1 MKTTKKLLALL
12 LALVMLM
19 SVIPMGAFAVGA
31 DETVETTAATE
42 ADSSPDETTEVTEEP
57 EATTEPTAEAT
68 TEATEEPTEETTDPT
83 ETTEIAL
90 FADEPAEDE
99 GRGVEYVSPRDT
111 SGDPLYKILHIDAG
125 RKYTSLA
132 TLKTMVDY
140 VAINGMNQIDL
151 YLSDNQGLRF
161 GVTDSEGNFI
171 ISANG
176 TTYNLANALGYYD
189 NSAAE
194 PSKATD
200 KIDKWLSP
208 AEMKDLIIYAAAKGV
223 DIVPSI
229 NMPGH
234 MAAILQGSGDARISA
249 FGKTFYSQSESTH
262 YSNESLDMG
271 NKAAVNFALAL
282 LDAYCSYFRGITDD
296 EGNRLVKYFSIAADE
311 YGQDLEHFAWG
322 GEGFGTAYMNAKGEY
337 GDLVQFLNRAGNV
350 IKSYG
355 MTPRAFND
363 AFLSDYNT
371 DAKALGLNTDYQLYY
386 WGGGWGGMKNADP
399 DVLSSNGFKVINC
412 NSNYYYICC
421 HARPYGSYYDTV
433 EAIRNNPFELK
444 TFATGTVSFTPAGAM
459 YCIWCDHC
467 TGGASHETDI
477 STSAMEVMA
486 EWAACLSATPDVNYE
501 YVEKVDDTGV
511 KIGAAG
517 LSDIAVDK
525 LDDPTILAAAEGK
538 VLTYSVQMLNAQRDY
553 TGSYRISL
561 PIPDGWDAAKVR
573 GFTVGELAAT
583 MSADNEATL
592 PVREASGNVK
602 DGYYVL
608 DVDTPYAAVGIYEA
622 ADAPEGQEV
631 VNITLNVGDTYDLGT
646 LEGDFRDTA
655 HGYDSVVEVEQ
666 TADFVPEVPG
676 TPEIPG
682 TPAEDAVPPT
692 KIDMSDFVS
701 GGTYLIGDGNGNY
714 MTFLYGSCSNTKDYL
729 DAIQWT
735 VTRNSDGTY
744 SFSTTNGYL
753 KFKEWNSPSISTE
766 AGDGTYF
773 TRTDDGFT
781 AYAKNWNNEEIPYT
795 LKFAGSNWN
804 FANSNTSGTPAVL
817 FTPGKAAIPAG
828 PSTPAVPGT
837 PAKTSL
843 KLVATGAGTT
853 SVTIG
858 NTTYNVTVI
867 ANVSDGYC
875 EEHDITASGHGVN
888 GLICEENTSVT
899 SINGYENIGDVKITG
914 YSLTPTVDD
923 AVYKGEVQV
932 KMPVP
937 ADWTDQGGIIQ
948 AFLKQNNGTAVA
960 IPVTIEGDYATYT
973 VPGGTVS
980 GLFKLPAGY
989 YTKEVNILMGN
1000 NSTVTRI
1007 QQGAYTTKDV
1017 YYCDNKNLVSV
1028 TAEVTSP
1035 YIPAVPAGVVSAI
1048 EVGKDYYITDGN
1060 GNYLT
1065 VVNGRMENT
1074 TDPDKAAKWNCHST
1088 DSGTY
1093 RLISGGYNLNN
1104 TGSGFFIS
1112 TDGGASWWSP
1122 YVDPELGLY
1131 KNGQYLVFKDGAWT
1145 TSTDSTG
1152 HSIVY
1157 GTGSDAVPAK
1167 STVTI
1172 TSHDQTGTT
1181 SVIVGT
1187 VKYNITIADKS
1198 LVDNKVRIHSMIT
1211 NDLVLIGGSDAS
1223 PVCHVDV
1230 NAAMPGVNTEEGID
1244 ITKLFPTNAVRKEDK
1259 MVFWKMT
1266 WLPYGN
1272 HQGTETGS
1280 PYLVGEYEGG
1290 IAGQVGT
1297 MTGYENRVDFTRLR
1311 YYEGK
1316 WEFYLDAELD
1326 AWNTTQKWGEDT
1338 NGDGTITA
1346 DEFEGWYPV
1355 DPTDA
1360 DLSVMPGV
1368 DAGKGQIVAYYLQV
1382 TDVTREV
1389 ITNVADWGPAIDDSR
1404 NVGYGANYV
1413 LLDFAVRYEDGVRNP
1428 DEIGTF
1434 PYSEGSYNSNGVK
1447 YTTDKTMGFH
1457 CTEGWGDVEKRDDGT
1472 LWRKI
1477 NTIMA
1482 TTDKI
1487 DDYEIYMITTTESGE
1502 SKQLSTVD
1510 MSQNKR
1516 SSDGTGG
1523 YDYDTKT
1530 ETVVW
1535 LKDENVRYNT
1545 EEIQLGDNVAYGYRE
1560 NGTHTSG
1567 VPMVNSIT
1575 IQNEHAV
1582 LVTYYVRYVGNT
1594 SDDLRVHYINR
1605 TLNDIEFYNYSIH
1618 VKAGTLFDE
1627 TFARTDNEYGLTGN
1641 TVINYYDVIQT
1652 VQGDPRSILD
1662 VSSFYRSTKL
1672 TLVEVRRSDD
1682 GKDLYLYYDT
1692 NNAKDMVVDFG
1703 LPVEITKDS
1712 LQLTLDSDEVVS
1724 FIGAIDGTNSELVKG
1739 QYYVQKGDYGYFFTN
1754 LTDNG
1759 RCYYIPT
1766 DVMRGTESMRM
1777 AVTTN
1782 KTTTTNPHRY
1792 VMSVF
1797 PATTVYYEEYFAK
1810 YEGTWTGN
1818 TEKPAMS
1825 VDYVS
1830 QYIGNQQS
1838 AYPGMTD
1845 AYNYGYDGIYDTA
1858 AKTQAVTTTP
1868 GSRATFEFTGNGF
1881 EVYADC
1887 TTSTGT
1893 VMVAL
1898 YKVDGQTE
1906 KMKSVYMV
1914 DTVRKDGDS
1923 TLTTYEGES
1932 QNTPIVSVRDLAYG
1946 DYKVVMI
1953 LTNYTNTAKFVFDGF
1968 RVFNT
1973 MDSAID
1979 EKVYDKDAESR
1990 PEFVEVRDCVLF
2002 AKLPNK
2008 DAIDE
2013 SSVYI
2018 NQIAEGVSS
2027 QVYTLKGDQKVVA
2040 VLMAEGDKAVTEAN
2054 VMDYLDNGTKNEV
2067 YVRPGQSL
2075 VITLPSEDV
2084 AAKTQIGMKTLT
2096 GTTTYGNKTISQ
2108 TNMYYEGMNN
2118 GATITISNPSGAPII
2133 SITDLKIPGG
2143 IPADSTADTQ
2153 SLQSGVQQALLWMG
2167 YKEEPKPTEPEVT
2180 EPEVTEPKTTEPAP
2194 TEPKV
2199 TEPKPTEPALTEPK
2213 VTEPKPTE
2221 PTPTEPKATEPKPTE
2236 SVSTEPQ
2243 VTEPKPTEPE
2253 VTEPKPTEP
2262 GNGNPGDTYVSGKA
2276 YHRGDTVVFNGKTYR
2291 AKWWTRGENPET
2303 SQVWE
2308 LVDDGNQTAAP
2319 AFWSPFKIYTA
2330 GMQVTYKGHVYE
2342 AKWWTIGL
2350 APGKGW
2356 WSAWKQIS

>member
-19 SVIPMGAFAVGA
+19 SVVPMGVFAAEVNGLA
-31 DETVETTAATE
+31 ETTTATE
-42 ADSSPDETTEVTEEP
+42 ADTTPDETTEATEEP
-57 EATTEPTAEAT
+57 EATTEPTVEAT
-68 TEATEEPTEETTDPT
+68 TEATEEPVEETTDPT
-83 ETTEIAL
+83 ESTEIAL

-99 GRGVEYVSPRDT
+99 NRGKNYVPPRDT

-132 TLKTMVDY
+132 SLKTMVDY

-161 GVTDSEGNFI
+161 GVTDSNGNFI

-176 TTYNLANALGYYD
+176 TTYDLTPALGYYD

-194 PSKATD
+194 PSKSTD
-200 KIDKWLSP
+200 RINSWLSP
-208 AEMKDLIIYAAAKGV
+208 AEMKELILYAAAKGV

-234 MAAILQGSGDARISA
+234 MAAILQGSSDERISA
-249 FGKTFYSQSESTH
+249 FGKTFWSQSESTH

-271 NKAAVNFALAL
+271 NVEAVNFALAL
-282 LDAYCSYFRGITDD
+282 LDAYCSYFHGITDAD
-296 EGNRLVKYFSIAADE
+296 GNPLVKYFSIAADE

-322 GEGFGTAYMNAKGEY
+322 GSGFGTAYMNANGEY
-337 GDLVQFLNRAGNV
+337 GNLVQFLNRAGNV

-363 AFLSDYNT
+363 AFLSDGNT
-371 DAKALGLNTDYQLYY
+371 NAAALGLNTDYQLYY

-399 DVLSSNGFKVINC
+399 DVLNDNGFKVINC

-421 HARPYGSYYDTV
+421 HGGHYGSYIDTV
-433 EAIRNNPFELK
+433 DAIRNKPFELK
-444 TFATGTVSFTPAGAM
+444 TFATGAVSFNPAGAM
-459 YCIWCDHC
+459 FCIWCDHC
-467 TGGASHETDI
+467 TGGASHEADVTGN
-477 STSAMEVMA
+477 AMEVMT
-486 EWAACLSATPDVNYE
+486 EWAACLSAVPDENYE
-501 YVEKVDDTGV
+501 YVEKTDATGV
-511 KIGAAG
+511 KVGAAG
-517 LSDIAVDK
+517 LSEIAVDK
-525 LDDPTILAAAEGK
+525 LDTNPTILAAAAGK
-538 VLTYSVQMLNAQRDY
+538 VQTYSVQMLNAQRDY
-553 TGSYRISL
+553 TGSYRVFL
-561 PIPDGWDAAKVR
+561 PIPDGWNAAKVR
-573 GFTVGELAAT
+573 GFTVGELVAA

-592 PVREASGNVK
+592 PVREANGNVK

-622 ADAPEGQEV
+622 ADAAEGQKV

-646 LEGDFRDTA
+646 LTGDYRAFA
-655 HGYDSVVEVEQ
+655 KAYGAFKIEQ
-666 TADFVPEVPG
+666 TGFTDAVA
-676 TPEIPG
+676 G
-682 TPAEDAVPPT
+682 TPAVDPT
-692 KIDMSDFVS
+692 AADMSALVS
-701 GGTYLIGDGNGNY
+701 GESYLISDGNGNY
-714 MTFLYGSCSNTKDYL
+714 LSFTAPSTITNSADPLTATK
-729 DAIQWT
+729 WKVT
-735 VTRNSDGTY
+735 VNSDGTY
-744 SFSTTNGYL
+744 SFSTSYVQWGSTSTAYL
-753 KFKEWNSPSISTE
+753 ALQTYNPYVLVTTSAAANLTYESGSGFRIHLKNWERDNDYYLEYTGSSWAFTMDTVSGSAAAIYTPGTEGTPDVPATTTLRLTATE
-766 AGDGTYF
+766 AG
-773 TRTDDGFT
+773 T
-781 AYAKNWNNEEIPYT
+781 A
-795 LKFAGSNWN
+795 
-804 FANSNTSGTPAVL
+804 
-817 FTPGKAAIPAG
+817 
-828 PSTPAVPGT
+828 
-837 PAKTSL
+837 
-843 KLVATGAGTT
+843 
-853 SVTIG
+853 SVTID
-858 NTTYNVTVI
+858 NTTYNVTVV
-867 ANVSDGYC
+867 AAVTSARC
-875 EEHDITASGHGVN
+875 EEHDITVSGHGVN
-888 GLICEENTSVT
+888 GLTCAADSSVT
-899 SINGYENIGDVKITG
+899 AIAGYESVTGVKITG
-914 YSLTPTVDD
+914 YSLTPTVDN
-923 AVYKGEVQV
+923 AAYKGEVQV

-937 ADWTDQGGIIQ
+937 ADWLTEGGVIQ
-948 AFLKQNNGTAVA
+948 AFLKQEAGTAA
-960 IPVTIEGDYATYT
+960 IPVTIENGYATYT

-989 YTKEVNILMGN
+989 FTKEVNVLMGD
-1000 NSTVTRI
+1000 NSTVTRL
-1007 QQGAYTTKDV
+1007 QQGAYTDKDV
-1017 YYCDNKNLVSV
+1017 YYCDDKGFV
-1028 TAEVTSP
+1028 TVTSEVTSP
-1035 YIPAVPAGVVSAI
+1035 YVPALPAGIVSAI
-1048 EVGKDYYITDGN
+1048 NVGDNYVITDGN

-1065 VVNGRMENT
+1065 IENGQMANT
-1074 TDPDKAAKWNCHST
+1074 NDPDKAAKWNCLST
-1088 DSGTY
+1088 DRGTY

-1112 TDGGASWWSP
+1112 TDGGANWWSP
-1122 YVDPELGLY
+1122 YFDPELGLY

-1145 TSTDSTG
+1145 TSADSTG

-1198 LVDNKVRIHSMIT
+1198 LVDSKVRIHSMIT

-1244 ITKLFPTNAVRKEDK
+1244 ITKLFPTNAVRKDDR

-1266 WLPYGN
+1266 WLPAGN
-1272 HQGTETGS
+1272 HQGTESGS
-1280 PYLVGEYEGG
+1280 PYLTGDYEGG
-1290 IAGQVGT
+1290 IAGQTGT
-1297 MTGYENRVDFTRLR
+1297 MTGYASRADFTRLR
-1311 YYEGK
+1311 YYEGR

-1326 AWNTTQKWGEDT
+1326 AWDTGAKWGKDK
-1338 NGDGTITA
+1338 NGDGVITA
-1346 DEFEGWYPV
+1346 EESQGWYPV
-1355 DPTDA
+1355 NPTEAERTELNMSDIA
-1360 DLSVMPGV
+1360 
-1368 DAGKGQIVAYYLQV
+1368 AGDGQIVAYYLQV

-1404 NVGYGANYV
+1404 NIGYGKDYV

-1428 DEIGTF
+1428 NETGTF
-1434 PYSEGSYNSNGVK
+1434 PYSEGSYNTAGEK

-1487 DDYEIYMITTTESGE
+1487 DGYEIYMITTTRSDET
-1502 SKQLSTVD
+1502 KQLSDVD

-1516 SSDGTGG
+1516 SSDGSGG

-1545 EEIQLGDNVAYGYRE
+1545 EEFLLDENVAYGYRE

-1567 VPMVNSIT
+1567 VPLVDSVT

-1594 SDDLRVHYINR
+1594 EDALHVHYINR
-1605 TLNDIEFYNYSIH
+1605 SLNNIEFYNYGIR
-1618 VKAGTLFDE
+1618 VKSGTLFDT

-1641 TVINYYDVIQT
+1641 TVVNYYDVTQT
-1652 VQGDPRSILD
+1652 VQGDPREILD
-1662 VSSFYRSTKL
+1662 VPSFYRSTKL
-1672 TLVEVRRSDD
+1672 TLVEVRRSED

-1692 NNAKDMVVDFG
+1692 DNAKDMVVDFG
-1703 LPVEITKDS
+1703 LPVEITEKS
-1712 LQLTLDSDEVVS
+1712 LQLELNQDETLRY
-1724 FIGAIDGTNSELVKG
+1724 ITAIDGTETETVQGK
-1739 QYYVQKGDYGYFFTN
+1739 YYVQKAEYGYFYTE
-1754 LTDNG
+1754 LATG
-1759 RCYYIPT
+1759 QCYYIPFT
-1766 DVMRGTESMRM
+1766 VMRGTESMRM
-1777 AVTTN
+1777 AVTTD
-1782 KTTTTNPHRY
+1782 KTTSSNPHRY

-1818 TEKPAMS
+1818 TTRPDMGEN
-1825 VDYVS
+1825 YVG
-1830 QYIGNQQS
+1830 QYMGQQQG

-1845 AYNYGYDGIYDTA
+1845 AYNYGYDTVYGGD
-1858 AKTQAVTTTP
+1858 AKTEAATTTP
-1868 GSRATFEFTGNGF
+1868 GSKATFEFTGNGF
-1881 EVYADC
+1881 EIYADC

-1906 KMKSVYMV
+1906 KMKSMYMV
-1914 DTVRKDGDS
+1914 NTVRQSGES
-1923 TLTTYEGES
+1923 ALTQYEGES
-1932 QNTPIVSVRDLAYG
+1932 HNTPIVSVRDLEYG
-1946 DYKVVMI
+1946 DYKVVMV
-1953 LTNYTNTAKFVFDGF
+1953 LTNYSAANFVFDGF

-1979 EKVYDKDAESR
+1979 GKVYDKDAESQ
-1990 PEFVEVRDCVLF
+1990 PEFVEVRDNVLV
-2002 AKLPNK
+2002 ANLPNK

-2013 SSVYI
+2013 KSVYI
-2018 NQIAEGVSS
+2018 NQIAEGVSG
-2027 QVYTLKGDQKVVA
+2027 QVYTLKGDQKVTA
-2040 VLMAEGDKAVTEAN
+2040 VLMTEGGAALKDADVT
-2054 VMDYLDNGTKNEV
+2054 DYLDNGTKNEV
-2067 YVRPGQSL
+2067 YVRPGQYL
-2075 VITLPSEDV
+2075 LITLPSEAI
-2084 AAKTQIGMKTLT
+2084 AAKTQIGLKTLT
-2096 GTTTYGNKTISQ
+2096 GNATLGTKTISQ
-2108 TNMYYEGMNN
+2108 TNMYYEGMND
-2118 GATITISNPSGAPII
+2118 GATIKIQNPGGTASII
-2133 SITDLKIPGG
+2133 SVTDLKVPGG

-2153 SLQSGVQQALLWMG
+2153 SLQSGVRQALLWMG
-2167 YKEEPKPTEPEVT
+2167 YREEPKPTEPEPT
-2180 EPEVTEPKTTEPAP
+2180 EPEVTEPKVTEPVTTETKPTEPTPTEPKVTEPKSTEPKATEPKPTEPAT

-2199 TEPKPTEPALTEPK
+2199 TEPKPTEPAPTEPG

-2221 PTPTEPKATEPKPTE
+2221 PDT
-2236 SVSTEPQ
+2236 VI
-2243 VTEPKPTEPE
+2243 
-2253 VTEPKPTEP
+2253 
-2262 GNGNPGDTYVSGKA
+2262 PGDTYVSGKA
-2276 YHRGDTVVFNGKTYR
+2276 YHRGDIVVFNGKTYR

-2319 AFWSPFKIYTA
+2319 AAWSPFKIYTA
-2330 GMQVTYKGHVYE
+2330 GMQVTYKGRVYE

>member
-19 SVIPMGAFAVGA
+19 SAMPMGAFAVEA

-42 ADSSPDETTEVTEEP
+42 ADSSPNETTEVTEEP
-57 EATTEPTAEAT
+57 EAITEPTAEAT
-68 TEATEEPTEETTDPT
+68 TEATEEPAEETTDPT

-161 GVTDSEGNFI
+161 GVTDSTGSFI

-176 TTYNLANALGYYD
+176 TTYDLTSALGCYD

-234 MAAILQGSGDARISA
+234 MAAILQGSDDKRIST
-249 FGKTFYSQSESTH
+249 FGKTFYSQSESVH

-296 EGNRLVKYFSIAADE
+296 EGNQLVKYFSIAADE

-399 DVLSSNGFKVINC
+399 DVLGSNGFKVINC

-444 TFATGTVSFTPAGAM
+444 TFATGTVSFIPAGAM

-561 PIPDGWDAAKVR
+561 PIPDGWDSAKVR
-573 GFTVGELAAT
+573 GFTVGELVAA

-622 ADAPEGQEV
+622 ADAPEGKTV
-631 VNITLNVGDTYDLGT
+631 VNITLSVDETYDFGT
-646 LEGDFRDTA
+646 LTGDYQSLAGT
-655 HGYDSVVEVEQ
+655 YDK
-666 TADFVPEVPG
+666 FN
-676 TPEIPG
+676 I
-682 TPAEDAVPPT
+682 AVT
-692 KIDMSDFVS
+692 KFEKIDGEHAVANSSLKS
-701 GGTYLIGDGNGNY
+701 GESYLIGDGAGNY
-714 MTFLYGSCSNTKDYL
+714 LNLTGDGLTSVTDGNNATR
-729 DAIQWT
+729 WT
-735 VTRNSDGTY
+735 VAVRDDGTY
-744 SFSTTNGYL
+744 TFSASNGTDTVYLTVDASAKLATTTSPDGDNYPDWDRSTIYKGGEVVRYEGKLYKAKYWTQNGIPSSNEAWQLYSAEAYWAYDATNGYNL
-753 KFKEWNSPSISTE
+753 TR
-766 AGDGTYF
+766 DGSKYYLNYSNGWTATTSVSKKGETCTY
-773 TRTDDGFT
+773 G
-781 AYAKNWNNEEIPYT
+781 
-795 LKFAGSNWN
+795 
-804 FANSNTSGTPAVL
+804 NTSYTTLQLIA
-817 FTPGKAAIPAG
+817 TN
-828 PSTPAVPGT
+828 PGT
-837 PAKTSL
+837 ET
-843 KLVATGAGTT
+843 
-853 SVTIG
+853 VTIG
-858 NTTYNVTVI
+858 NTVYNVTVI
-867 ANVSDGYC
+867 AGVSEGRC
-875 EEHDITASGHGVN
+875 NEHNITVYGHGVN
-888 GLICEENTSVT
+888 GLTCAADSSVT
-899 SINGYENIGDVKITG
+899 SIAGYETVTGVKITG
-914 YSLTPTVDD
+914 YRLTPTVDD
-923 AVYKGEVQV
+923 TAYKGEVQV

-937 ADWTDQGGIIQ
+937 AKWKTEGGIIQ
-948 AFLKQNNGTAVA
+948 AFLKQDNGTAVA

-973 VPGGTVS
+973 VPGGTIS
-980 GLFKLPAGY
+980 GLFKLPADY

-1000 NSTVTRI
+1000 GSTETRV

-1028 TAEVTSP
+1028 TAEMTSP

-1065 VVNGRMENT
+1065 IDKGQMANT
-1074 TDPDKAAKWNCHST
+1074 NDPDKAAKWNCNST
-1088 DSGTY
+1088 DRGTY

-1112 TDGGASWWSP
+1112 TDGGANWWSP
-1122 YVDPELGLY
+1122 YFDPELGLY
-1131 KNGQYLVFKDGAWT
+1131 KNRQYLVFKDGAWT
-1145 TSTDSTG
+1145 TSADSTG

-1404 NVGYGANYV
+1404 NIGYKGNYV

-1428 DEIGTF
+1428 NEIGTF
-1434 PYSEGSYNSNGVK
+1434 PYSEGSYNSAGEK

-1457 CTEGWGDVEKRDDGT
+1457 CKEDWGDVEKRDDGT

-1482 TTDKI
+1482 TTDTI
-1487 DDYEIYMITTTESGE
+1487 DGYEIYMITTTKSDENI
-1502 SKQLSTVD
+1502 QLSNVD

-1516 SSDGTGG
+1516 NSDGNGG
-1523 YDYDTKT
+1523 YDYDIKT
-1530 ETVVW
+1530 ETIVW
-1535 LKDENVRYNT
+1535 LKDEDVKYDA
-1545 EEIQLGDNVAYGYRE
+1545 EKYKVDEDVAYGYRE

-1567 VPMVNSIT
+1567 VPLVNSVT

-1582 LVTYYVRYVGNT
+1582 LITYYVRYVGKT
-1594 SDDLRVHYINR
+1594 EDALYVHYINR
-1605 TLNDIEFYNYSIH
+1605 SLNNIEFYNYGIR
-1618 VKAGTLFDE
+1618 VKAGTLFD
-1627 TFARTDNEYGLTGN
+1627 TNFARTDNAYGLKGN
-1641 TVINYYDVIQT
+1641 TVVNYYDVTQT
-1652 VQGDPRSILD
+1652 VQGDPRQILD
-1662 VSSFYRSTKL
+1662 VPSFYRSTQL

-1682 GKDLYLYYDT
+1682 GKDVYLYYDT
-1692 NNAKDMVVDFG
+1692 DNAKDMVVDFG
-1703 LPVEITKDS
+1703 LPVEITKESMQLELNQDEI
-1712 LQLTLDSDEVVS
+1712 LQN
-1724 FIGAIDGTNSELVKG
+1724 IAAIDGTDAGSVQGK
-1739 QYYVQKGDYGYFFTN
+1739 YYVTKAEYGYFY
-1754 LTDNG
+1754 TDLENHK
-1759 RCYYIPT
+1759 CYYVPFT
-1766 DVMRGTESMRM
+1766 VMRGTESMRM

-1782 KTTTTNPHRY
+1782 QTTTSNPHRY
-1792 VMSVF
+1792 VMSVY

-1810 YEGTWTGN
+1810 YEGSWDGN
-1818 TEKPAMS
+1818 TEQPTMGES
-1825 VDYVS
+1825 YIS
-1830 QYIGNQQS
+1830 QYIGKQQG

-1932 QNTPIVSVRDLAYG
+1932 QNTPIVSVRDLEYG
-1946 DYKVVMI
+1946 SYKVVMI
-1953 LTNYTNTAKFVFDGF
+1953 LTNYTTTNFVFDGF

-1973 MDSAID
+1973 MGSAID

-1990 PEFVEVRDCVLF
+1990 PEFVEVRDTVLV
-2002 AKLPNK
+2002 ANLPSK
-2008 DAIDE
+2008 DAINKD
-2013 SSVYI
+2013 SVYI
-2018 NQIAEGVSS
+2018 DQIAEGVSS
-2027 QVYTLKGDQKVVA
+2027 QVYTLKSNQKVAA
-2040 VLMAEGDKAVTEAN
+2040 VLMTEGDNDVTEA
-2054 VMDYLDNGTKNEV
+2054 VVTDYLDNGTKNEV

-2143 IPADSTADTQ
+2143 ITADSTADTQ

-2180 EPEVTEPKTTEPAP
+2180 EPEVTEPKTTEPTP

-2199 TEPKPTEPALTEPK
+2199 TEPKPTEPA
-2213 VTEPKPTE
+2213 PTE
-2221 PTPTEPKATEPKPTE
+2221 PMPTEPKT
-2236 SVSTEPQ
+2236 TEPQ

-2291 AKWWTRGENPET
+2291 AKWWTQGENPET

>member
-19 SVIPMGAFAVGA
+19 SAMPMGAFAVEA
-31 DETVETTAATE
+31 DKTVETTAATE
-42 ADSSPDETTEVTEEP
+42 ADTVETTEVTEEP

-68 TEATEEPTEETTDPT
+68 TEATEEPAEETTDPT

-161 GVTDSEGNFI
+161 GVTDSTGSFI

-176 TTYNLANALGYYD
+176 TTYDLTSALGYYD

-271 NKAAVNFALAL
+271 NVEAVNFALAL
-282 LDAYCSYFRGITDD
+282 LDAYCDYFYGITDD

-322 GEGFGTAYMNAKGEY
+322 GSGFGTAYMNQNGEY
-337 GDLVQFLNRAGNV
+337 KNLVQFLNRAGNV

-363 AFLSDYNT
+363 AFLSDGNT
-371 DAKALGLNTDYQLYY
+371 NAAELGLNTDYQLYY
-386 WGGGWGGMKNADP
+386 WGGGWGGMVNADP

-444 TFATGTVSFTPAGAM
+444 TFATGTVSFAPAGAM

-583 MSADNEATL
+583 MSADDEATL

-602 DGYYVL
+602 GDYYVL

-622 ADAPEGQEV
+622 ADTAEEQNV
-631 VNITLNVGDTYDLGT
+631 VNVTLHVGDTYDLGT
-646 LEGDFRDTA
+646 LTGDYREFA
-655 HGYDSVVEVEQ
+655 KAYEVFKIEQ
-666 TADFVPEVPG
+666 TGFTDAVA
-676 TPEIPG
+676 G
-682 TPAEDAVPPT
+682 TPAVDPAAA
-692 KIDMSDFVS
+692 DMGTLDS
-701 GGTYLIGDGNGNY
+701 GESYLISDGNGNY
-714 MTFLYGSCSNTKDYL
+714 LSIDVGNSVTIANSTDPMTAARWKV
-729 DAIQWT
+729 T
-735 VTRNSDGTY
+735 VNSDGTY
-744 SFSTTNGYL
+744 SFSTSYVQWGSTHTACLALQTWSPCVLVTGSTATNFTYNSESGFYTHLTNHELNNDFYL
-753 KFKEWNSPSISTE
+753 EY
-766 AGDGTYF
+766 AGTSWALTKD
-773 TRTDDGFT
+773 
-781 AYAKNWNNEEIPYT
+781 AVS
-795 LKFAGSNWN
+795 GS
-804 FANSNTSGTPAVL
+804 AAAIY
-817 FTPGKAAIPAG
+817 TPGTEG
-828 PSTPAVPGT
+828 TPGT
-837 PAKTSL
+837 PATTTL
-843 KLVATGAGTT
+843 LLTATKAGTA

-858 NTTYNVTVI
+858 GTTYNVTVI
-867 ANVSDGYC
+867 ANVTSARC
-875 EEHDITASGHGVN
+875 EEHNITVSGHGVN
-888 GLICEENTSVT
+888 GLTCAADSSVT
-899 SINGYENIGDVKITG
+899 SIAGYETVIGVKING
-914 YSLTPTVDD
+914 YSLTPTVDGAD
-923 AVYKGEVQV
+923 YKGEVQV
-932 KMPVP
+932 KMPIP
-937 ADWTDQGGIIQ
+937 AEWTAEGGIVQ
-948 AFLKQNNGTAVA
+948 AFLKQDTGTVA
-960 IPVTIEGDYATYT
+960 IPVTIENGYATYT

-1017 YYCDNKNLVSV
+1017 YYCDEQGLVTV
-1028 TAEVTSP
+1028 TSEVTSD
-1035 YIPAVPAGVVSAI
+1035 YIPAVPEGITTHLSVD
-1048 EVGKDYYITDGN
+1048 EYFYITDGN
-1060 GNYLT
+1060 GNYMALT
-1065 VVNGRMENT
+1065 SKGEITNTTNMDDAIKWKVSETDNGRLNIWGGGHQLVCASWEIDKLYAAVQGQGWNACMYLDPENGLYQTNGNT
-1074 TDPDKAAKWNCHST
+1074 TRYVVFADGVWTMS
-1088 DSGTY
+1088 SE
-1093 RLISGGYNLNN
+1093 
-1104 TGSGFFIS
+1104 
-1112 TDGGASWWSP
+1112 TDG
-1122 YVDPELGLY
+1122 
-1131 KNGQYLVFKDGAWT
+1131 
-1145 TSTDSTG
+1145 
-1152 HSIVY
+1152 HSQIY
-1157 GTGSDAVPAK
+1157 GFGSDAVPAK

-1172 TSHDQTGTT
+1172 TSGATTGTT
-1181 SVIVGT
+1181 SVVVGM
-1187 VKYNITIADKS
+1187 VKYNITIADS
-1198 LVDNKVRIHSMIT
+1198 SMVDNKVRIHSMIT
-1211 NDLVLIGGSDAS
+1211 NDLVLIGGDDAS
-1223 PVCHVDV
+1223 PMCHVDV

-1266 WLPYGN
+1266 WLPSGY

-1326 AWNTTQKWGEDT
+1326 AWNTTQKWGKDT

-1428 DEIGTF
+1428 NEIGTF

-1487 DDYEIYMITTTESGE
+1487 DDYEIYMITTTKSDE

-1567 VPMVNSIT
+1567 VPMVNSVT

-1652 VQGDPRSILD
+1652 VQGDPRNILD

-1672 TLVEVRRSDD
+1672 TLVEVRRSED

-1712 LQLTLDSDEVVS
+1712 LQLTLDSDEVIS
-1724 FIGAIDGTNSELVKG
+1724 FIGAIDGTDSELVKG

-1825 VDYVS
+1825 VDYVR

-1845 AYNYGYDGIYDTA
+1845 AYNYGYDGVYDTA

-1932 QNTPIVSVRDLAYG
+1932 HNTPIVSVRDLEYG
-1946 DYKVVMI
+1946 SYKVVMI
-1953 LTNYTNTAKFVFDGF
+1953 LTNYTTTTFVFDGF

-1973 MDSAID
+1973 MGSTID
-1979 EKVYDKDAESR
+1979 EKVYDKDAESQ
-1990 PEFVEVRDCVLF
+1990 PEFVEVRDTVLV
-2002 AKLPNK
+2002 ANLPSK
-2008 DAIDE
+2008 DAINED
-2013 SSVYI
+2013 SVYI
-2018 NQIAEGVSS
+2018 DQIAEGVSS
-2027 QVYTLKGDQKVVA
+2027 QVYTLKSNQKVAA
-2040 VLMAEGDKAVTEAN
+2040 VLMTEGDNDVTEA
-2054 VMDYLDNGTKNEV
+2054 VVTDYLDNGTKNEV

-2084 AAKTQIGMKTLT
+2084 AAKTQIGMKSLI
-2096 GTTTYGNKTISQ
+2096 GTATYGNKTISQ

-2118 GATITISNPSGAPII
+2118 GATITISNPNGAPII

-2143 IPADSTADTQ
+2143 IPGNSTADTQ

-2199 TEPKPTEPALTEPK
+2199 TEPKPTEP
-2213 VTEPKPTE
+2213 
-2221 PTPTEPKATEPKPTE
+2221 TPTEPKTTEPKPTE
-2236 SVSTEPQ
+2236 STS
-2243 VTEPKPTEPE
+2243 TEPE
-2253 VTEPKPTEP
+2253 VTEPKTTEP
-2262 GNGNPGDTYVSGKA
+2262 SNGNPGDTYVSGKA

-2291 AKWWTRGENPET
+2291 AKWWTQGENPET

>member
-19 SVIPMGAFAVGA
+19 SVVPMGVFAAEVNGLA
-31 DETVETTAATE
+31 ETTAATE
-42 ADSSPDETTEVTEEP
+42 ADTTPDETTEATEEP
-57 EATTEPTAEAT
+57 EATTEPTVEAT
-68 TEATEEPTEETTDPT
+68 TEATEEPVEETTDPT
-83 ETTEIAL
+83 ESTEIAL
-90 FADEPAEDE
+90 LMMDDEPVDE
-99 GRGVEYVSPRDT
+99 NLGKEYVYPRDT

-132 TLKTMVDY
+132 SLKTMVDY

-161 GVTDSEGNFI
+161 GVTDSNGKFI

-176 TTYNLANALGYYD
+176 TTYDLTPALGYYD

-194 PSKATD
+194 PSKSTD
-200 KIDKWLSP
+200 KINNWLSP
-208 AEMKDLIIYAAAKGV
+208 AEMKELILYAAAKGV

-234 MAAILQGSGDARISA
+234 MAAILQGSGDERISA
-249 FGKTFYSQSESTH
+249 FGKTFWSQSESTH

-271 NKAAVNFALAL
+271 NVEAVNFALAL
-282 LDAYCSYFRGITDD
+282 LDAYCRYFNGITDAN
-296 EGNRLVKYFSIAADE
+296 GNPLVKYFSIAADE

-322 GEGFGTAYMNAKGEY
+322 GSGFGTAYMNANDEY

-363 AFLSDYNT
+363 AFLSDGNT
-371 DAKALGLNTDYQLYY
+371 NAAALGLDTDYQLYY

-399 DVLSSNGFKVINC
+399 DVLNDNGFKVINC

-421 HARPYGSYYDTV
+421 HGGHYGSYIDTV
-433 EAIRNNPFELK
+433 EAIRNKPFELK
-444 TFATGTVSFTPAGAM
+444 TFATGAVSFNPAGAM
-459 YCIWCDHC
+459 FCIWCDHC
-467 TGGASHETDI
+467 TGGASHETDV
-477 STSAMEVMA
+477 TGNAMEVMA
-486 EWAACLSATPDVNYE
+486 EWAACLSAVPDENYE
-501 YVEKVDDTGV
+501 YVEKTDATGV
-511 KIGAAG
+511 KVGAAG
-517 LSDIAVDK
+517 LSEIAVDK
-525 LDDPTILAAAEGK
+525 LDTNPTILAAAAGK
-538 VLTYSVQMLNAQRDY
+538 VQTYSVQMLNAQRDY
-553 TGSYRISL
+553 TGSYRVFL
-561 PIPDGWDAAKVR
+561 PIPDGWNAAKVR
-573 GFTVGELAAT
+573 GFTVGELVAA

-592 PVREASGNVK
+592 PVREANGNVK

-622 ADAPEGQEV
+622 ADAAEGQKV

-646 LEGDFRDTA
+646 LTGDYRAFA
-655 HGYDSVVEVEQ
+655 KAYGAFKIEQ
-666 TADFVPEVPG
+666 TGFTDAVA
-676 TPEIPG
+676 G
-682 TPAEDAVPPT
+682 TPAVAPT
-692 KIDMSDFVS
+692 AADMGALVS
-701 GGTYLIGDGNGNY
+701 GESYLISDGNGNY
-714 MTFLYGSCSNTKDYL
+714 LSFTAPSTITNSADPLTATK
-729 DAIQWT
+729 WKVT
-735 VTRNSDGTY
+735 VNSDGTY
-744 SFSTTNGYL
+744 SFSTSYVQWGSTSTAYLALLPWDANTNYFGISSSNNKFSYDSTNGLNIPYGFWDGTVTFCL
-753 KFKEWNSPSISTE
+753 GYTGSSWGMSKGAPSGAAAAIYTPGTEGTPDVPATTTLRLTATE
-766 AGDGTYF
+766 AG
-773 TRTDDGFT
+773 T
-781 AYAKNWNNEEIPYT
+781 A
-795 LKFAGSNWN
+795 
-804 FANSNTSGTPAVL
+804 
-817 FTPGKAAIPAG
+817 
-828 PSTPAVPGT
+828 
-837 PAKTSL
+837 
-843 KLVATGAGTT
+843 
-853 SVTIG
+853 SVTID
-858 NTTYNVTVI
+858 NTTYNITVVAAVTS
-867 ANVSDGYC
+867 ARC
-875 EEHDITASGHGVN
+875 EEHDITVSGHGVD
-888 GLICEENTSVT
+888 GLTCAADSSVT
-899 SINGYENIGDVKITG
+899 SVAGYESVAGVKITG
-914 YSLTPTVDD
+914 YSLTPTVDN
-923 AVYKGEVQV
+923 AAYKGEVQV

-937 ADWTDQGGIIQ
+937 ADWLTEGGVIQ
-948 AFLKQNNGTAVA
+948 AFLKQDAGTAA
-960 IPVTIEGDYATYT
+960 IPVTIENGYATYT

-989 YTKEVNILMGN
+989 FTKEVNVLMGD
-1000 NSTVTRI
+1000 NSTVTRL
-1007 QQGAYTTKDV
+1007 QQGAYTDQDV
-1017 YYCDNKNLVSV
+1017 YYCDDKGFV
-1028 TAEVTSP
+1028 TVTSEVTSP
-1035 YIPAVPAGVVSAI
+1035 YVPALPAGIVSAI
-1048 EVGKDYYITDGN
+1048 NVGDNYVITDGN

-1065 VVNGRMENT
+1065 IENGQMANT
-1074 TDPDKAAKWNCHST
+1074 NDPDKAAKWNCHST

-1112 TDGGASWWSP
+1112 TDGGANWWSP
-1122 YVDPELGLY
+1122 YFNPELGLY

-1145 TSTDSTG
+1145 TSADSTG

-1172 TSHDQTGTT
+1172 TSHDQNGTT

-1198 LVDNKVRIHSMIT
+1198 LVDSKVRIHSMIT

-1244 ITKLFPTNAVRKEDK
+1244 ITKLFPTNAVRKDDR

-1266 WLPYGN
+1266 WLPSGY
-1272 HQGTETGS
+1272 HQGTESGS
-1280 PYLVGEYEGG
+1280 PYLIGDYEGG
-1290 IAGQVGT
+1290 IAGQTGT
-1297 MTGYENRVDFTRLR
+1297 MTGYASRVDFTRLR
-1311 YYEGK
+1311 YYEGR

-1326 AWNTTQKWGEDT
+1326 AWDTGAKWGKDK
-1338 NGDGTITA
+1338 NGDGVITA
-1346 DEFEGWYPV
+1346 EESQGWYPV
-1355 DPTDA
+1355 NPTEA
-1360 DLSVMPGV
+1360 ECTELNMSGI
-1368 DAGKGQIVAYYLQV
+1368 DAGEGQIVAYYLQV

-1404 NVGYGANYV
+1404 NIGYGKNYV

-1428 DEIGTF
+1428 NETGTF
-1434 PYSEGSYNSNGVK
+1434 PYSEGSYNTAGEK

-1487 DDYEIYMITTTESGE
+1487 DGYEIYMITTTRSDET
-1502 SKQLSTVD
+1502 KQLSDVD

-1516 SSDGTGG
+1516 SSDGSGG

-1545 EEIQLGDNVAYGYRE
+1545 EEFLLDENVAYGYRE

-1567 VPMVNSIT
+1567 VPLVDSVT

-1594 SDDLRVHYINR
+1594 EDALHVHYINR
-1605 TLNDIEFYNYSIH
+1605 SLNNIEFYNYGIR
-1618 VKAGTLFDE
+1618 VKSGTLFDT

-1641 TVINYYDVIQT
+1641 TVVNYYDVTQT
-1652 VQGDPRSILD
+1652 VQGDPREILD
-1662 VSSFYRSTKL
+1662 VPSFYRSTKL
-1672 TLVEVRRSDD
+1672 TLVEVRRSED

-1692 NNAKDMVVDFG
+1692 DNAKDMVVDFG
-1703 LPVEITKDS
+1703 LPVEITEKS
-1712 LQLTLDSDEVVS
+1712 LQLELNQDETLRY
-1724 FIGAIDGTNSELVKG
+1724 ITAIDGTETETVQGK
-1739 QYYVQKGDYGYFFTN
+1739 YYVQKAEYGYFY
-1754 LTDNG
+1754 TDLATG
-1759 RCYYIPT
+1759 RCYYIPFT
-1766 DVMRGTESMRM
+1766 VMRGTESMRM
-1777 AVTTN
+1777 AVTTD
-1782 KTTTTNPHRY
+1782 KTTSSNPHRY

-1810 YEGTWTGN
+1810 YEGAWTGN
-1818 TEKPAMS
+1818 TTRPDMGEN
-1825 VDYVS
+1825 YVG
-1830 QYIGNQQS
+1830 QYMGQQQG

-1845 AYNYGYDGIYDTA
+1845 AYNYGYDTVYGGD
-1858 AKTQAVTTTP
+1858 AKTEAATTTP
-1868 GSRATFEFTGNGF
+1868 GSKATFEFTGNGF
-1881 EVYADC
+1881 EIYADC

-1906 KMKSVYMV
+1906 KMKSMYMV
-1914 DTVRKDGDS
+1914 NTVRQSGES
-1923 TLTTYEGES
+1923 ALTQYEGES
-1932 QNTPIVSVRDLAYG
+1932 HNTPIVSVRDLEYG
-1946 DYKVVMI
+1946 DYKVVMV
-1953 LTNYTNTAKFVFDGF
+1953 LTNYSAANFVFDGF

-1979 EKVYDKDAESR
+1979 GKVYDKDAESQ
-1990 PEFVEVRDCVLF
+1990 PEFVEVRDNVLV
-2002 AKLPNK
+2002 ANLPNK

-2013 SSVYI
+2013 KSVYI
-2018 NQIAEGVSS
+2018 NQIAEGVSG
-2027 QVYTLKGDQKVVA
+2027 QVYTLKGDQKVTA
-2040 VLMAEGDKAVTEAN
+2040 VLMTEGGAALKDADVT
-2054 VMDYLDNGTKNEV
+2054 DYLDNGTKNEV
-2067 YVRPGQSL
+2067 YVRPGQYL
-2075 VITLPSEDV
+2075 LITLPSEEI
-2084 AAKTQIGMKTLT
+2084 AAKTQIGLKTLT
-2096 GTTTYGNKTISQ
+2096 GTATLGTKTISQ
-2108 TNMYYEGMNN
+2108 TNMYYEGMND
-2118 GATITISNPSGAPII
+2118 GAAIKIQNPWGTASII
-2133 SITDLKIPGG
+2133 SVTDLKVPGG

-2153 SLQSGVQQALLWMG
+2153 SLQSGVRQALLWMG
-2167 YKEEPKPTEPEVT
+2167 YKEEPQPTEPQPTEPEVT
-2180 EPEVTEPKTTEPAP
+2180 EPKVTEPVTTEPKPTEPAPTEPKATEPKPTEPAP

-2199 TEPKPTEPALTEPK
+2199 TEPKPTEPA
-2213 VTEPKPTE
+2213 
-2221 PTPTEPKATEPKPTE
+2221 
-2236 SVSTEPQ
+2236 
-2243 VTEPKPTEPE
+2243 PTEPE

-2262 GNGNPGDTYVSGKA
+2262 STVVPGDTYVSDKA

-2319 AFWSPFKIYTA
+2319 AAWSPFKIYTA
-2330 GMQVTYKGHVYE
+2330 GMQVTYKGRVYE

>member
-19 SVIPMGAFAVGA
+19 SVVPMGVFAAEVNGLA
-31 DETVETTAATE
+31 ETTTATE
-42 ADSSPDETTEVTEEP
+42 ADAPSDETTEATEEP
-57 EATTEPTAEAT
+57 EATTEPTVEAT
-68 TEATEEPTEETTDPT
+68 TEATEEPVEETTDPT
-83 ETTEIAL
+83 ESTEIAL

-99 GRGVEYVSPRDT
+99 NRGKNYVPPRDT

-125 RKYTSLA
+125 RKYTSLVS
-132 TLKTMVDY
+132 LKTMVDY

-161 GVTDSEGNFI
+161 GVTDSNGNFI

-176 TTYNLANALGYYD
+176 TTYDLTPALGYYD

-194 PSKATD
+194 PSKSTD
-200 KIDKWLSP
+200 RINNWLST
-208 AEMKDLIIYAAAKGV
+208 AEMKELILYAAAKGV

-234 MAAILQGSGDARISA
+234 MAAILQGSGDERISA
-249 FGKTFYSQSESTH
+249 FGKTFWSQSESTH

-271 NKAAVNFALAL
+271 NVEAVNFALAL
-282 LDAYCSYFRGITDD
+282 LDAYCSYFYGITDAD
-296 EGNRLVKYFSIAADE
+296 GNRLVKYFSIAADE

-322 GEGFGTAYMNAKGEY
+322 GSGFGTAYMNANDEY

-363 AFLSDYNT
+363 AFLSDGNT
-371 DAKALGLNTDYQLYY
+371 NAAALGLNTDYQLYY

-399 DVLSSNGFKVINC
+399 DVLNDNGFKVINC

-421 HARPYGSYYDTV
+421 HGGHYGSYIDTV
-433 EAIRNNPFELK
+433 DAIRNKPFELK
-444 TFATGTVSFTPAGAM
+444 TFATGAVNFNPAGAM
-459 YCIWCDHC
+459 FCIWCDHC
-467 TGGASHETDI
+467 TGGASHEADVTGN
-477 STSAMEVMA
+477 AMEVMT
-486 EWAACLSATPDVNYE
+486 EWAACLSAMPDENYE
-501 YVEKVDDTGV
+501 YVEKTDATGV
-511 KIGAAG
+511 RVGAAG
-517 LSDIAVDK
+517 LSEIAVDK
-525 LDDPTILAAAEGK
+525 LDTNPTILAAAAGK
-538 VLTYSVQMLNAQRDY
+538 VQTYSVQMLNAQRDY
-553 TGSYRISL
+553 TGSYRVFL
-561 PIPDGWDAAKVR
+561 PIPDGWNAAKVR
-573 GFTVGELAAT
+573 GFTVGELVAA

-592 PVREASGNVK
+592 PVREANGNVK

-631 VNITLNVGDTYDLGT
+631 VTITLNVGDTYDLGT
-646 LEGDFRDTA
+646 LTGDYRAFA
-655 HGYDSVVEVEQ
+655 KAYGAFKIEQ
-666 TADFVPEVPG
+666 TGFTDAVA
-676 TPEIPG
+676 G
-682 TPAEDAVPPT
+682 TPAVDPT
-692 KIDMSDFVS
+692 AADMSALVS
-701 GGTYLIGDGNGNY
+701 GESYLISDGNGNY
-714 MTFLYGSCSNTKDYL
+714 LSFTAPSTITNSADPLTATK
-729 DAIQWT
+729 WKVT
-735 VTRNSDGTY
+735 VNSDGTY
-744 SFSTTNGYL
+744 SFSTSYVQWGSTSTAYL
-753 KFKEWNSPSISTE
+753 ALQTYNPYILVTTSAAANLTYESGSGFRIHLKNWERDNDYYLEYTGSSWAFTMDTVSGSAAAIYTPGTEGTPDVPATTTLRLTATE
-766 AGDGTYF
+766 AG
-773 TRTDDGFT
+773 T
-781 AYAKNWNNEEIPYT
+781 A
-795 LKFAGSNWN
+795 
-804 FANSNTSGTPAVL
+804 
-817 FTPGKAAIPAG
+817 
-828 PSTPAVPGT
+828 
-837 PAKTSL
+837 
-843 KLVATGAGTT
+843 
-853 SVTIG
+853 SVTID
-858 NTTYNVTVI
+858 NTTYNVTVV
-867 ANVSDGYC
+867 AAVTSARC
-875 EEHDITASGHGVN
+875 EEHDITVSGHGVN
-888 GLICEENTSVT
+888 GLTCAADNSVT
-899 SINGYENIGDVKITG
+899 SVAGYESVADVKITG
-914 YSLTPTVDD
+914 YSLTPTVDN
-923 AVYKGEVQV
+923 AAYKGEVQV

-937 ADWTDQGGIIQ
+937 ADWLTEGGVIQ
-948 AFLKQNNGTAVA
+948 AFLKQDAGTAA
-960 IPVTIEGDYATYT
+960 IPVTIENGYATYT

-989 YTKEVNILMGN
+989 FTKEVNVLMGD
-1000 NSTVTRI
+1000 NSTVTRL
-1007 QQGAYTTKDV
+1007 QQGAYTDKDV
-1017 YYCDNKNLVSV
+1017 YYCDDKGFV
-1028 TAEVTSP
+1028 TVTSEVTSS
-1035 YIPAVPAGVVSAI
+1035 YVPALPAGIVSAI
-1048 EVGKDYYITDGN
+1048 NVGDNYVITDGN

-1065 VVNGRMENT
+1065 IENGQMANT
-1074 TDPDKAAKWNCHST
+1074 NDPDKAAKWNCLST
-1088 DSGTY
+1088 DRGTY

-1112 TDGGASWWSP
+1112 TDGGANWWSP
-1122 YVDPELGLY
+1122 YFDPELGLY

-1145 TSTDSTG
+1145 TSADSTG

-1244 ITKLFPTNAVRKEDK
+1244 ITKLFPTNAVRKDDR

-1266 WLPYGN
+1266 WLPAGN
-1272 HQGTETGS
+1272 HQGTESGS
-1280 PYLVGEYEGG
+1280 PYLTGDYEGG
-1290 IAGQVGT
+1290 IAGQTGT
-1297 MTGYENRVDFTRLR
+1297 MTGYASRADFTRLR
-1311 YYEGK
+1311 YYEGR

-1326 AWNTTQKWGEDT
+1326 AWDTGAKWGKDK
-1338 NGDGTITA
+1338 NGDGVITA
-1346 DEFEGWYPV
+1346 EESQGWYPV
-1355 DPTDA
+1355 NPTEAERTELNMSDIA
-1360 DLSVMPGV
+1360 
-1368 DAGKGQIVAYYLQV
+1368 AGDGQIVAYYLQV

-1404 NVGYGANYV
+1404 NVGYGKNYV

-1428 DEIGTF
+1428 NETGTF
-1434 PYSEGSYNSNGVK
+1434 PYSEGSYNTAGEK

-1487 DDYEIYMITTTESGE
+1487 DGYEIYMITTTRSDET
-1502 SKQLSTVD
+1502 KQLSDVD
-1510 MSQNKR
+1510 MSHNKR
-1516 SSDGTGG
+1516 SSDGSGG

-1545 EEIQLGDNVAYGYRE
+1545 EEFLLDENVAYGYRE

-1567 VPMVNSIT
+1567 VPLVDSVT

-1594 SDDLRVHYINR
+1594 EDALHVHYINR
-1605 TLNDIEFYNYSIH
+1605 SLNNIEFYNYGIR
-1618 VKAGTLFDE
+1618 VKSGTLFDT

-1641 TVINYYDVIQT
+1641 TVVNYYDVTQT
-1652 VQGDPRSILD
+1652 VQGDPREILD
-1662 VSSFYRSTKL
+1662 VPSFYRSTKL
-1672 TLVEVRRSDD
+1672 TLVEVRRSED

-1692 NNAKDMVVDFG
+1692 DNAKDMVVDFG
-1703 LPVEITKDS
+1703 LPVEITEKS
-1712 LQLTLDSDEVVS
+1712 LQLELNQDETLRY
-1724 FIGAIDGTNSELVKG
+1724 ITAIDGTETETVQGK
-1739 QYYVQKGDYGYFFTN
+1739 YYVQKAEYGYFYTE
-1754 LTDNG
+1754 LATG
-1759 RCYYIPT
+1759 QCYYIPFT
-1766 DVMRGTESMRM
+1766 VMRGTESMRM
-1777 AVTTN
+1777 AVTTD
-1782 KTTTTNPHRY
+1782 KTTSSNPHRY

-1818 TEKPAMS
+1818 TTRPDMGEN
-1825 VDYVS
+1825 YVG
-1830 QYIGNQQS
+1830 QYMGQQQG

-1845 AYNYGYDGIYDTA
+1845 AYNYGYDTVYGGD
-1858 AKTQAVTTTP
+1858 AKTEAATTTP
-1868 GSRATFEFTGNGF
+1868 GSKATFEFTGNGF
-1881 EVYADC
+1881 EIYADC

-1906 KMKSVYMV
+1906 KMKSMYMV
-1914 DTVRKDGDS
+1914 NTVRQSGES
-1923 TLTTYEGES
+1923 ALTQYEGES
-1932 QNTPIVSVRDLAYG
+1932 HNTPIVSVRDLEYG
-1946 DYKVVMI
+1946 DYKVVMV
-1953 LTNYTNTAKFVFDGF
+1953 LTNYSAANFVFDGF

-1979 EKVYDKDAESR
+1979 GKVYDKDAESQ
-1990 PEFVEVRDCVLF
+1990 PEFVEVRDNVLV
-2002 AKLPNK
+2002 ANLPNK

-2013 SSVYI
+2013 KSVYI
-2018 NQIAEGVSS
+2018 NQIAEGVSG
-2027 QVYTLKGDQKVVA
+2027 QVYTLKGDQKVTA
-2040 VLMAEGDKAVTEAN
+2040 VLMTEGGAALKDADVT
-2054 VMDYLDNGTKNEV
+2054 DYLDNGTKNEV
-2067 YVRPGQSL
+2067 YVRPGQYL
-2075 VITLPSEDV
+2075 LITLPSEEI
-2084 AAKTQIGMKTLT
+2084 AAKTQIGLKTLT
-2096 GTTTYGNKTISQ
+2096 GTATLGTKTISQ
-2108 TNMYYEGMNN
+2108 TNMYYEGMND
-2118 GATITISNPSGAPII
+2118 GATIKIQNPGGTASII
-2133 SITDLKIPGG
+2133 SVTDLKVPGG

-2153 SLQSGVQQALLWMG
+2153 SLQSGVRQALLWMG
-2167 YKEEPKPTEPEVT
+2167 YKEEPQPTEPEPTEPEVT
-2180 EPEVTEPKTTEPAP
+2180 EPKVTEPKPTEPAP

-2199 TEPKPTEPALTEPK
+2199 TEPKPTEP
-2213 VTEPKPTE
+2213 V
-2221 PTPTEPKATEPKPTE
+2221 
-2236 SVSTEPQ
+2236 
-2243 VTEPKPTEPE
+2243 
-2253 VTEPKPTEP
+2253 PTEP
-2262 GNGNPGDTYVSGKA
+2262 GVTEPSTVVPGDTYVSGKA
-2276 YHRGDTVVFNGKTYR
+2276 YHRGDIVVFNGKTYR

-2308 LVDDGNQTAAP
+2308 LVDDGNQIAAP
-2319 AFWSPFKIYTA
+2319 AAWSPFKIYTA
-2330 GMQVTYKGHVYE
+2330 GMQVTYKGRVYE

-2350 APGKGW
+2350 GPGKGW

>member
-19 SVIPMGAFAVGA
+19 SVVPMGVFAAEVNGLA
-31 DETVETTAATE
+31 ETTTATE
-42 ADSSPDETTEVTEEP
+42 ADAPSDETTEATEEP
-57 EATTEPTAEAT
+57 EATTEPTVEAT
-68 TEATEEPTEETTDPT
+68 TEATEEPVEETTDPT
-83 ETTEIAL
+83 ESTEIAL

-99 GRGVEYVSPRDT
+99 NRGKNYVPPRDT

-132 TLKTMVDY
+132 SLKTMVDY

-161 GVTDSEGNFI
+161 GVTDSNGNFI

-176 TTYNLANALGYYD
+176 TTYDLTPALGYYD

-194 PSKATD
+194 PSKSTD
-200 KIDKWLSP
+200 RINNWLST
-208 AEMKDLIIYAAAKGV
+208 AEMKELILYAAAKGV

-234 MAAILQGSGDARISA
+234 MAAILQGSGDERISA
-249 FGKTFYSQSESTH
+249 FGKTFWSPSESTH

-271 NKAAVNFALAL
+271 NVEAVNFALAL
-282 LDAYCSYFRGITDD
+282 LDAYCSYFYGITDAD
-296 EGNRLVKYFSIAADE
+296 GNRLVKYFSIAADE

-322 GEGFGTAYMNAKGEY
+322 GSGFGTAYMNANDEY

-363 AFLSDYNT
+363 AFLSDGNT
-371 DAKALGLNTDYQLYY
+371 NAAALGLNTDYQLYY
-386 WGGGWGGMKNADP
+386 WGGGWGGVLYAAADGRQDP
-399 DVLSSNGFKVINC
+399 DVLNDNGFKVINC

-421 HARPYGSYYDTV
+421 HGGHYGSYIDTV
-433 EAIRNNPFELK
+433 DAIRNKPFELK
-444 TFATGTVSFTPAGAM
+444 TFATGAVSFNPAGAM
-459 YCIWCDHC
+459 FCIWCDHC
-467 TGGASHETDI
+467 TGGASHEADVTGN
-477 STSAMEVMA
+477 AMEVMT
-486 EWAACLSATPDVNYE
+486 EWAACLSAMPDENYE
-501 YVEKVDDTGV
+501 YVEKTDATGV
-511 KIGAAG
+511 KVGAAG
-517 LSDIAVDK
+517 LSEIAVDK
-525 LDDPTILAAAEGK
+525 LDTNPTILAAAAGK
-538 VLTYSVQMLNAQRDY
+538 VQTYSVQMLNAQRDY
-553 TGSYRISL
+553 TGSYRVFL
-561 PIPDGWDAAKVR
+561 PIPDGWNAAKVR
-573 GFTVGELAAT
+573 GFTVGELVAA

-592 PVREASGNVK
+592 PVREANGNVK

-631 VNITLNVGDTYDLGT
+631 VTITLNVGDTYDLGT
-646 LEGDFRDTA
+646 LTGDYRAFA
-655 HGYDSVVEVEQ
+655 KAYGAFKIEQ
-666 TADFVPEVPG
+666 TGFTDAVA
-676 TPEIPG
+676 G
-682 TPAEDAVPPT
+682 TPAVDPT
-692 KIDMSDFVS
+692 AADMSALVS
-701 GGTYLIGDGNGNY
+701 GESYLISDGNGNY
-714 MTFLYGSCSNTKDYL
+714 LSFTAPSTITNSADPLTATK
-729 DAIQWT
+729 WKVT
-735 VTRNSDGTY
+735 VNSDGTY
-744 SFSTTNGYL
+744 SFSTSYVQWGSTSTAYL
-753 KFKEWNSPSISTE
+753 ALQTYNPYVLVTTSAAANLTYESGSGFRIHLKNWERDNDYYLEYTGSSWAFTMDTVSGSAAAIYTPGTEGTPDVPATTTLRLTATE
-766 AGDGTYF
+766 AG
-773 TRTDDGFT
+773 T
-781 AYAKNWNNEEIPYT
+781 A
-795 LKFAGSNWN
+795 
-804 FANSNTSGTPAVL
+804 
-817 FTPGKAAIPAG
+817 
-828 PSTPAVPGT
+828 
-837 PAKTSL
+837 
-843 KLVATGAGTT
+843 
-853 SVTIG
+853 SVTID
-858 NTTYNVTVI
+858 NTTYNVTVV
-867 ANVSDGYC
+867 AAVTSARC
-875 EEHDITASGHGVN
+875 EEHDITVSGHGVN
-888 GLICEENTSVT
+888 GLTCAADSSVT
-899 SINGYENIGDVKITG
+899 SVAGYESVADVKITG
-914 YSLTPTVDD
+914 YSLTPTVDN
-923 AVYKGEVQV
+923 AAYKGEVQV

-937 ADWTDQGGIIQ
+937 ADWLTEGGVIQ
-948 AFLKQNNGTAVA
+948 AFLKQDAGTAA
-960 IPVTIEGDYATYT
+960 IPVTIENGYATYT

-989 YTKEVNILMGN
+989 FTKEVNVLMGD
-1000 NSTVTRI
+1000 NSTVTRL
-1007 QQGAYTTKDV
+1007 QQGAYTDKDV
-1017 YYCDNKNLVSV
+1017 YYCDDKGFV
-1028 TAEVTSP
+1028 TVTSEVTSP
-1035 YIPAVPAGVVSAI
+1035 YVPALPAGIVSAI
-1048 EVGKDYYITDGN
+1048 NVGDNYVITDGN

-1065 VVNGRMENT
+1065 IENGQMANT
-1074 TDPDKAAKWNCHST
+1074 NDPDKAAKWNCLST
-1088 DSGTY
+1088 DRGTY

-1112 TDGGASWWSP
+1112 TDGGANWWSP
-1122 YVDPELGLY
+1122 YFDPELGLY

-1145 TSTDSTG
+1145 TSADSTG

-1198 LVDNKVRIHSMIT
+1198 LVDSKVRIHSMIT

-1244 ITKLFPTNAVRKEDK
+1244 ITKLFPTNAVRKDDR

-1266 WLPYGN
+1266 WLPAGN
-1272 HQGTETGS
+1272 HQGTESGS
-1280 PYLVGEYEGG
+1280 PYLTGDYEGG
-1290 IAGQVGT
+1290 IAGQTGT
-1297 MTGYENRVDFTRLR
+1297 MTGYASRADFTRLR
-1311 YYEGK
+1311 YYEGR

-1326 AWNTTQKWGEDT
+1326 AWDTGAKWGKDK
-1338 NGDGTITA
+1338 NGDGVITA
-1346 DEFEGWYPV
+1346 EESQGWYPV
-1355 DPTDA
+1355 NPTEA
-1360 DLSVMPGV
+1360 ERTELN
-1368 DAGKGQIVAYYLQV
+1368 AYYLQV

-1404 NVGYGANYV
+1404 NIGYGKNYV

-1428 DEIGTF
+1428 NETGTF
-1434 PYSEGSYNSNGVK
+1434 PYSEGSYNTAGEK

-1487 DDYEIYMITTTESGE
+1487 DGYEIYMITTTRSDET
-1502 SKQLSTVD
+1502 KQLSDVD

-1516 SSDGTGG
+1516 SSDGSGG

-1545 EEIQLGDNVAYGYRE
+1545 EEFLLDENVAYGYRE

-1567 VPMVNSIT
+1567 VPLVDSVT

-1594 SDDLRVHYINR
+1594 EDALHVHYINR
-1605 TLNDIEFYNYSIH
+1605 SLNNIEFYNYGIR
-1618 VKAGTLFDE
+1618 VKSGTLFDT

-1641 TVINYYDVIQT
+1641 TVVNYYDVTQT
-1652 VQGDPRSILD
+1652 VQGDPREILD
-1662 VSSFYRSTKL
+1662 VPSFYRSTKL
-1672 TLVEVRRSDD
+1672 TLVEVRRSED

-1692 NNAKDMVVDFG
+1692 DNAKDMVVDFG
-1703 LPVEITKDS
+1703 LPVEITEKS
-1712 LQLTLDSDEVVS
+1712 LQLELNQDETLRY
-1724 FIGAIDGTNSELVKG
+1724 ITAIDGTETETVQGK
-1739 QYYVQKGDYGYFFTN
+1739 YYVQKAEYGYFY
-1754 LTDNG
+1754 TDLATG
-1759 RCYYIPT
+1759 QCYYIPFT
-1766 DVMRGTESMRM
+1766 VMRGTESMRM
-1777 AVTTN
+1777 AVTTD
-1782 KTTTTNPHRY
+1782 KTTSSNPHRY

-1818 TEKPAMS
+1818 TTRPDMGEN
-1825 VDYVS
+1825 YVG
-1830 QYIGNQQS
+1830 QYMGQQQG

-1845 AYNYGYDGIYDTA
+1845 AYNYGYDTVYGGD
-1858 AKTQAVTTTP
+1858 AKTEAATTTP
-1868 GSRATFEFTGNGF
+1868 GSKATFEFTGNGF
-1881 EVYADC
+1881 EIYADC

-1906 KMKSVYMV
+1906 KMKSMYMV
-1914 DTVRKDGDS
+1914 NTVRQSGES
-1923 TLTTYEGES
+1923 ALTQYEGES
-1932 QNTPIVSVRDLAYG
+1932 HNTPIVSVRDLEYG
-1946 DYKVVMI
+1946 DYKVVMV
-1953 LTNYTNTAKFVFDGF
+1953 LTNYSAANFVFDGF

-1979 EKVYDKDAESR
+1979 GKVYDKDAESQ
-1990 PEFVEVRDCVLF
+1990 PEFVEVRDNVLV
-2002 AKLPNK
+2002 ANLPNK
-2008 DAIDE
+2008 DAIDKD
-2013 SSVYI
+2013 SVYI
-2018 NQIAEGVSS
+2018 NQIAEGVSG
-2027 QVYTLKGDQKVVA
+2027 QVYTLKGDQKVTA
-2040 VLMAEGDKAVTEAN
+2040 VLMTEGGAALKDADVT
-2054 VMDYLDNGTKNEV
+2054 DYLDNGTKNEV
-2067 YVRPGQSL
+2067 YVRPGQYL
-2075 VITLPSEDV
+2075 LITLPSEEI
-2084 AAKTQIGMKTLT
+2084 AAKTQIGLKTLT
-2096 GTTTYGNKTISQ
+2096 GNATLGTKTISQ
-2108 TNMYYEGMNN
+2108 TNMYYEGMND
-2118 GATITISNPSGAPII
+2118 GAAIRIQNPWGTASII
-2133 SITDLKIPGG
+2133 SVTDLKVPGG

-2153 SLQSGVQQALLWMG
+2153 SLQSGVRQALLWMG
-2167 YKEEPKPTEPEVT
+2167 YREEPKPTEPEPT
-2180 EPEVTEPKTTEPAP
+2180 EPEVTEPKVTEPVTTEPKPTEPAP
-2194 TEPKV
+2194 TEPKATEPKPTEPATTEPKV
-2199 TEPKPTEPALTEPK
+2199 TEPKPTEPAPTEPG

-2221 PTPTEPKATEPKPTE
+2221 PDT
-2236 SVSTEPQ
+2236 VI
-2243 VTEPKPTEPE
+2243 
-2253 VTEPKPTEP
+2253 
-2262 GNGNPGDTYVSGKA
+2262 PGDTYVSGKA
-2276 YHRGDTVVFNGKTYR
+2276 YHRGDIVVFNGKTYR

-2308 LVDDGNQTAAP
+2308 LVDDGNQIAAP
-2319 AFWSPFKIYTA
+2319 AAWSPFKIYTA
-2330 GMQVTYKGHVYE
+2330 GMQVTYKGRVYE